1 MVWHSTT
8 AMRHEAF
15 LGMRMMM
22 VVRMMMMMTIVVMLV
37 MIMRLMMALGG
48 LALDHQ
54 NPWQGWAGRE
64 EEEKGAE
71 EA

>member
-15 LGMRMMM
+15 LGMRMM
-22 VVRMMMMMTIVVMLV
+22 VVVKMMMTIVVMLV
-37 MIMRLMMALGG
+37 MVLRLMMALGG

-54 NPWQGWAGRE
+54 YPGQGWAGRE
-64 EEEKGAE
+64 EEEKGTE